1 MEKFWASEDLVGEL
15 LPFLDVH
22 SLVALVSFHEVT
34 VALIQRET
42 VWQDILAKA
51 FKPNISEPLEV
62 HEEMVDKVLELL
74 EQVDMGKKQEQLHL
88 ALLEHICK
96 SFPATSA
103 GCEEISLRSGAD
115 TPILVSP
122 TGLILLER
130 AQEKGCRNVVLG
142 SVEEVK
148 IKWSKSLGK
157 ALMSMIVRQETL
169 DKFDCIASE
178 ADFEDLLIIMLLTRC
193 CQWYM
198 MKVTSSFWSLF
209 NFNGMWILSK
219 GSEGDRYDD
228 EEGWEAIEL
237 LMERMG
243 VFEEEEE
250 EEMVEE
256 EEIVEETVEE
266 VKEAASEFEGE

>member
-34 VALIQRET
+34 VALIQREA
-42 VWQDILAKA
+42 VWQDILAKT

-62 HEEMVDKVLELL
+62 YEEMVDKVLELL
-74 EQVDMGKKQEQLHL
+74 EQVDMGRKKETLHL

-96 SFPATSA
+96 SFPATST

-228 EEGWEAIEL
+228 EEGWEAIEM
-237 LMERMG
+237 LMERME
-243 VFEEEEE
+243 VFEEEE

-256 EEIVEETVEE
+256 EEIVEERVEE
-266 VKEAASEFEGE
+266 VKEAALEFEGE

>member
-22 SLVALVSFHEVT
+22 SLVALVSFHGVT
-34 VALIQRET
+34 VALIQREA
-42 VWQDILAKA
+42 VWQDILAKT

-62 HEEMVDKVLELL
+62 YEEMVDKVLELL
-74 EQVDMGKKQEQLHL
+74 EQVDMGRKKETLHL

-96 SFPATSA
+96 SFSATST
-103 GCEEISLRSGAD
+103 GWEVISLRSGAD

-142 SVEEVK
+142 PVEEVK

-169 DKFDCIASE
+169 GKFDCVASE

-228 EEGWEAIEL
+228 EEGWEAIEM
-237 LMERMG
+237 LMERME
-243 VFEEEEE
+243 VFEEEE

-266 VKEAASEFEGE
+266 VKEAALEFEGE

>member
-1 MEKFWASEDLVGEL
+1 MAMERFWRSEDKVEKL

-22 SLVALVSFHEVT
+22 SFVALVSFHEVT
-34 VALIQRET
+34 VALIQREA
-42 VWQDILAKA
+42 VWQDILAKT

-74 EQVDMGKKQEQLHL
+74 EQVGKKQEQHHL
-88 ALLEHICK
+88 ALLKHICK
-96 SFPATSA
+96 SFPATST
-103 GCEEISLRSGAD
+103 GWDEISLWSGAD

-142 SVEEVK
+142 PVEEVK

-178 ADFEDLLIIMLLTRC
+178 ADFEELLINAFYSMLPVVHDEGHKQLLVAFQF
-193 CQWYM
+193 QWHVYAQQG
-198 MKVTSSFWSLF
+198 KRGRS
-209 NFNGMWILSK
+209 I
-219 GSEGDRYDD
+219 
-228 EEGWEAIEL
+228 
-237 LMERMG
+237 
-243 VFEEEEE
+243 
-250 EEMVEE
+250 
-256 EEIVEETVEE
+256 
-266 VKEAASEFEGE
+266 